1 MGDPGFISGLIGV
14 VIDRLIKVIEKEVMT
29 AITCTEE
36 LRSLEKIVKE
46 IQPVNMEIQQYR
58 IAIRQSQSESVKNI
72 EPVAVNNWLKTL
84 NSILE
89 DAREI
94 VLKCHVSPY
103 NLVSRYILS
112 KKIRKCIDSL
122 QGHLERLPLIGFTYQ
137 LHSDLTNRLQS
148 QEAAAQNQSPIP
160 STSQPSLA
168 SYRQQPIQEPCIV
181 GQDELFLKLKS
192 LVMDDKEITSSSPSR
207 VGVFGMGGAGKTLL
221 LKRIHNDNE
230 VQQHY
235 EKDLILWLTVTHNL
249 SIINLRNNLGRQIT
263 ININEGFDERWGEE
277 DVRRWIHEKMSSR
290 RFLLFL
296 DDIWDD
302 SETLLEMLG
311 VPDDHVHGNS
321 KIVVS
326 TRDRRVLA
334 KMRVSNPISMDYLSP
349 EESWRLFCFHAFA
362 GNDEHSTLPG
372 AIEKIA
378 RDVCAECDR
387 LPLAL
392 KVIGAAMAGITA
404 PAAWRVALEK
414 LRNADK
420 LDPQVEKK
428 LYNRLRLSYDALC
441 TPDLFALQLC
451 FLYIGAF
458 KEDEDMYVDDVIT
471 LWIGEGLLP
480 IEEGKDPLEI
490 GRSHAN
496 FLLDRCLIEAS
507 IKDADGQVVACSMHD
522 VLHDLALQIAEKE
535 EHCCFRAGK
544 ALEEFPL
551 KDCIG
556 KGRISLME
564 NKFKSIPN
572 EFKGQDV
579 RAMLLSESKSLEDIP
594 PRVIRTLTSIRVL
607 DLGGTSI
614 KTLPDTFGALKHLV
628 FLRLARTPIEKLPDS
643 ITLLKKLQIL
653 DLSHCG
659 QLSELPYGLHKMT
672 CLMYLDLSFFQ
683 GVKYIPCG
691 ISTLT
696 SLQYLKM
703 EKCWKA
709 WQQTPHPRNTLCD
722 LTGGRAEYRRPASF
736 TDLHSLKH
744 LKWLALED
752 WAQPFTE
759 GVVGNMVEM
768 RTLILRTLQMN
779 VLPEDMKSMV
789 ELNTLV
795 VQSNVLVKIP
805 SWICDFQQLS
815 CLILKSCRD
824 LQEIPVGLEK
834 LEWLRRLDIIGSW
847 SLKELPDAYGKE
859 GAFPRLE
866 SFWLDQTR
874 VVEVFPP
881 ISQGAMPLLKKLGLV
896 VCLNVK
902 TLPPGLQN
910 LQNLREVHVYS
921 SPLIIKSMEEEG
933 SEAWSTVRQL
943 EGEMHVEIL
952 KESTAEHR
960 HKRME
965 KRMGNKYWWDR
976 FLSNMWMD
984 FNI

>member
-1 MGDPGFISGLIGV
+1 MGDPGFIPGLIGV
-14 VIDRLIKVIEKEVMT
+14 VIDRLVQVIEKEVMT
-29 AITCTEE
+29 AITCREE
-36 LRSLEKIVKE
+36 LRSLEKLVKE

-72 EPVAVNNWLKTL
+72 EPVTVSNWLKKL

-89 DAREI
+89 DAREM
-94 VLKCHVSPY
+94 VLKCQVSAY

-137 LHSDLTNRLQS
+137 LHSDRTNRLQS
-148 QEAAAQNQSPIP
+148 QEAAQNQSSIP

-181 GQDELFLKLKS
+181 GQDELFVNLKS
-192 LVMDDKEITSSSPSR
+192 LVMDDKEIASATPSR
-207 VGVFGMGGAGKTLL
+207 IGVFGMGGAGKTLL
-221 LKRIHNDNE
+221 LKRVQNDKE
-230 VQQHY
+230 VQQHF

-249 SIINLRNNLGRQIT
+249 SIINLLNNLGRQI
-263 ININEGFDERWGEE
+263 NLHINEGFDVRWGEE
-277 DVRRWIHEKMSSR
+277 DVRRWIHGKMSSR

-311 VPDDHVHGNS
+311 VPDDNVHGNS

-362 GNDEHSTLPG
+362 GNQHTLPG
-372 AIEKIA
+372 AIENIA
-378 RDVCAECDR
+378 RAVCAECDR

-392 KVIGAAMAGITA
+392 KVIGAAMAGVTA
-404 PAAWRVALEK
+404 PAEWRVALEK

-441 TPDLFALQLC
+441 TPQLFALQLC

-458 KEDEDMYVDDVIT
+458 KEDEDMYVEDVIN

-480 IEEGKDPLEI
+480 MEEGKDPLEI

-535 EHCCFRAGK
+535 EDCCFRAGK

-564 NKFKSIPN
+564 NKFKSIPD
-572 EFKGQDV
+572 EFKGQNV
-579 RAMLLSESKSLEDIP
+579 RAMLLSESKSLEEIP
-594 PRVIRTLTSIRVL
+594 SRAMRTLTSIRVL

-614 KTLPDTFGALKHLV
+614 KTLPDSFGALKHLV
-628 FLRLARTPIEKLPDS
+628 FLRLARAPIEKLPDS
-643 ITLLKKLQIL
+643 ITRLKKLQIL

-672 CLMYLDLSFFQ
+672 SLIYLDLSFCQ

-703 EKCWKA
+703 EKCWKV
-709 WQQTPHPRNTLCD
+709 WQQTSQPRTNLCD
-722 LTGGRAEYRRPASF
+722 LRGSRAEYKRAAIFS
-736 TDLHSLKH
+736 DLHNLKH

-752 WAQPFTE
+752 WTQPFTDR
-759 GVVGNMVEM
+759 VVGNMREM
-768 RTLILRTLQMN
+768 KTLILRMLQMN

-805 SWICDFQQLS
+805 SWICDFEQLS

-824 LQEIPVGLEK
+824 LEEIPVGLEK
-834 LEWLRRLDIIGSW
+834 LKWLRRLDIIGSW
-847 SLKELPDAYGKE
+847 SLKELPDAYGNE

-874 VVEVFPP
+874 AIDVFPP

-902 TLPPGLQN
+902 TLPLGLQN
-910 LQNLREVHVYS
+910 LQNLRELHVYS
-921 SPLIIKSMEEEG
+921 SSLILRSMEEEG

-943 EGEMHVEIL
+943 EGEKQVEIL
-952 KESTAEHR
+952 KESIAEHR

-976 FLSNMWMD
+976 FLSDMWMD
-984 FNI
+984 FHI